1 LEKKQTPRG
10 EVYQYDFERLVH
22 FILKCFGLH
31 DIAQNGSVEL
41 CITLD
46 GTELCDGICHL
57 TTGIKIT
64 DKRAVNP
71 HDGSPLSSLDDD
83 FGRIFNVQSR
93 NYCFAVKSLLGKDNK
108 DAYKEFSTFFKYF
121 EHVQREGLEASK
133 VGPRILPLIVWC
145 PQDLSS
151 LWKRLNTGSGAQKN
165 GETHFCHVCPC
176 TGNKN
181 VEFTVDENRYVT
193 NGISSLV
200 FFLNLTY
207 FLLFAIDVH
216 VVLGVDG
223 SGAII
228 GQLVMRKQL
237 KGFSNSC
244 RIYLMYTYNNV
255 VHLIQN

>member
-10 EVYQYDFERLVH
+10 EVYQYDFELFVC

-31 DIAQNGSVEL
+31 NSVEL

-57 TTGIKIT
+57 TAGIKIT
-64 DKRAVNP
+64 DKRAVNH

-83 FGRIFNVQSR
+83 FSRIFNVQSR

-108 DAYKEFSTFFKYF
+108 DAYKEYSDFFQFF
-121 EHVQREGLEASK
+121 EHLQREGLEASK
-133 VGPRILPLIVWC
+133 VGPRILPLIVWS

-151 LWKRLNTGSGAQKN
+151 IWKCLNTGSGARKN
-165 GETHFCHVCPC
+165 GETHFCQICPC
-176 TGNKN
+176 KGNKI

-193 NGISSLV
+193 SGISSSF

-207 FLLFAIDVH
+207 FLLFP
-216 VVLGVDG
+216 
-223 SGAII
+223 
-228 GQLVMRKQL
+228 
-237 KGFSNSC
+237 
-244 RIYLMYTYNNV
+244 
-255 VHLIQN
+255 